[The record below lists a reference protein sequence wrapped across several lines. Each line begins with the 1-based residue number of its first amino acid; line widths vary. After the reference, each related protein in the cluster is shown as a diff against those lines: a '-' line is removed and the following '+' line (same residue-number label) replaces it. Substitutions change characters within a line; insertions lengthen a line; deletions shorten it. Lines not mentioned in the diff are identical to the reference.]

1 MRAEDFQED
10 IALKKDIQFIDQS
23 IKENLEL
30 FCVTTEL
37 EQLDFYSY
45 DYTYNDYTYSYTI
58 SHTEDKEPQTRYHVV
73 LKNEDVVFGKIAFNH
88 KIESTPTVKKILAFI
103 TKKLFEKQDLQKK
116 AIGDES
122 NLNLYIVSNEVTADF
137 SKDLKKDLSVMFNA
151 NITKV
156 NTLSSIIKNLDLK
169 SSKNIV
175 IYVTSDYDNIDADK
189 EIIESLNE
197 FIIVYGPNEHKISLL
212 CGKMRVHNYI
222 TYEDYNS
229 EELKALII
237 DTKNS
242 ILNKFTTKNNI
253 ISFCG
258 ISGGVGCTTISMNI
272 ANILARYQ
280 PSKNILFIDLSNTK
294 AISNLFLDQNPL
306 PEKSILDLVN
316 SDEFDLENNMN
327 NGLVKIKENFYAI
340 NGIQKHIDKDY
351 LEKDVFIEKFLGYL
365 SKASEYFNTI
375 IIDTGVF
382 EASSLKTTIYDI
394 SNELELITEM
404 NLPNVSK
411 LKTLYTLVKRAGLK
425 DKLSFIVNRFDSEC
439 ALSIND
445 ALSILNMS
453 EEDKFHFQYNISNNF
468 SEIGKCWNNCELVS
482 EVYPNNI
489 FTKELMVILKEKELL
504 KPEDEIIQS
513 KSLFSFFSRKKS

>member
-23 IKENLEL
+23 IKEYLKL
-30 FCVTTEL
+30 FSVTTEL
-37 EQLDFYSY
+37 EQLDFYFY
-45 DYTYNDYTYSYTI
+45 DYTYNDYTYDYTV
-58 SHTEDKEPQTRYHVV
+58 SEKGNKEPQNKYHIV
-73 LKNEDVVFGKIAFNH
+73 LQDEDVIFGKIVFSE
-88 KIESTPTVKKILAFI
+88 KIESTPTVKKILSFI
-103 TKKLFEKQDLQKK
+103 NEKLFEKQNLLKRGID
-116 AIGDES
+116 DES
-122 NLNLYIVSNEVTADF
+122 NLNLYIVSNETTSSFA
-137 SKDLKKDLSVMFNA
+137 KDVKKDLSVMFNA

-156 NTLSSIIKNLDLK
+156 VTLNSIIKNLDMK

-175 IYVTSDYDNIDADK
+175 IYVTSDYESINADK
-189 EIIESLNE
+189 ELIESLNE

-212 CGKMRVHNYI
+212 CGKMQVHNYI
-222 TYEDYNS
+222 TYEDYNN
-229 EELKALII
+229 EDLKALII
-237 DTKNS
+237 ETKNA

-272 ANILARYQ
+272 ANILAQ
-280 PSKNILFIDLSNTK
+280 HQHTKNILFIDLSNTK

-306 PEKSILDLVN
+306 PEKTILDLVN
-316 SDEFDLENNMN
+316 SDEFDLENNLN

-340 NGIQKHIDKDY
+340 NGIQRHIDKDY
-351 LEKDVFIEKFLGYL
+351 LEKDIFIEKFLGYL

-425 DKLSFIVNRFDSEC
+425 EKLSFIVNRFDSEC
-439 ALSIND
+439 ALSTSD

-453 EEDKFHFQYNISNNF
+453 DEDKFQFQYNISNNF
-468 SEIGKCWNNCELVS
+468 AEIGKCWNNCELVS

-489 FTKELMVILKEKELL
+489 FTKELLTILKEKELL
-504 KPEDEIIQS
+504 APEDEIVPT
-513 KSLFSFFSRKKS
+513 KSIFSFLSRKKS